1 MYVINEFIKS
11 GLNYGLNYKNKQ
23 LHVLLKYRSDLQ
35 ISAYTIYL
43 VKQ

>member
-1 MYVINEFIKS
+1 MNLS
-11 GLNYGLNYKNKQ
+11 NQDLTMDLTTKNKQ
-23 LHVLLKYRSDLQ
+23 LHVLLKYRPDLQ